1 MISKTTIGSRARG
14 FALALAV
21 FFLAESPSFSASPW
35 RLAATDP
42 CLASMASFLGGVNLS
57 VVPLSG
63 WEDGKFVRYRIK
75 KDDMPKKVLCLDRSD
90 GKKYGLSLESA
101 GVAVLYSDFPVDRS
115 VEEIFSDPAS
125 LPFVGQRVLVAI
137 ADLDPDGYSYYQRRL
152 AEFQSRLDST
162 VSMGRKLLKGAR
174 ILSLSGSSDLLFVAA
189 GCEVESPT
197 EGMKSQLA
205 GALPAKKDSEKKDLA
220 KILTSWK
227 EGYDAVLVDHLSDPT
242 LIEVA
247 RKVPGFVWIDPLTV
261 KSDPVG
267 VLNDR
272 YLVLWNVLRSKEK

>member
-1 MISKTTIGSRARG
+1 MISKTTIGPRARG

-35 RLAATDP
+35 KLAVTDP

-63 WEDGKFVRYRIK
+63 WDDGKFVRYRIK
-75 KDDMPKKVLCLDRSD
+75 RDDMPDRALCLDRSD

-101 GVAVLYSDFPVDRS
+101 GVAVLYSDFPADRPT
-115 VEEIFSDPAS
+115 EEIFSDPAS
-125 LPFVGQRVLVAI
+125 LPFMGQRVLVAI

-162 VSMGRKLLKGAR
+162 VSMGRQLLRGAR
-174 ILSLSGSSDLLFVAA
+174 VLSLSGSSDLLFSAA
-189 GCEVESPT
+189 GCVVESPT
-197 EGMKSQLA
+197 GDMVSQLA
-205 GALPAKKDSEKKDLA
+205 GILPAKKDSGKKDLV

-242 LIEVA
+242 LIDVA
-247 RKVPGFVWIDPLTV
+247 CKISGFVWMDPLTAET
-261 KSDPVG
+261 DPVE

-272 YLVLWNVLRSKEK
+272 YLALWNVLRSKEK

>member
-1 MISKTTIGSRARG
+1 MISKTTIGPRAG
-14 FALALAV
+14 IFALALAV

-35 RLAATDP
+35 RLAVTDP

-63 WEDGKFVRYRIK
+63 WDDGNFIRYRIK
-75 KDDMPKKVLCLDRSD
+75 VDDMPKRALCLDRSD
-90 GKKYGLSLESA
+90 GKKYGVSLESA

-189 GCEVESPT
+189 GCEVETPT
-197 EGMKSQLA
+197 EDMMSQLS
-205 GALPAKKDSEKKDLA
+205 GALPAKKDSEKKELSE
-220 KILTSWK
+220 ILTSWK

-261 KSDPVG
+261 ETDPVG